1 LFGFYS
7 AGYLN
12 PRLLVKAQQKI
23 AKSLGCQIIAE
34 SVEQI
39 KAEEEEE
46 EGFVLEC
53 TSGQKIKT
61 KKIII
66 AAGVYS
72 G

>member
-1 LFGFYS
+1 LFVFYS

-39 KAEEEEE
+39 KAEEEES
-46 EGFVLEC
+46 FVLEC